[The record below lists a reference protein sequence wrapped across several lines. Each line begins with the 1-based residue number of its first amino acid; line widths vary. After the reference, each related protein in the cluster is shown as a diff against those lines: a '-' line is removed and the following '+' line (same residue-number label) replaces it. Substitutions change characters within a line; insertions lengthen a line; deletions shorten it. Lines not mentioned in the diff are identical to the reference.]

1 MAEPFRSGWV
11 SDHLSQFGERISK
24 ARPRRHVGPEVLERS
39 VHRMRLHL
47 PRKRGQVVNPFFGT
61 NHRKEAATVTP
72 ADIIYSRRC
81 HVIER
86 AAIVGV
92 ARASLGGHG
101 GPRQRRRGWPLQ
113 HVTAD

>member
-1 MAEPFRSGWV
+1 MF
-11 SDHLSQFGERISK
+11 
-24 ARPRRHVGPEVLERS
+24 LELRDADPDDRLGLP

-86 AAIVGV
+86 AAFVGV
-92 ARASLGGHG
+92 ARACREAGVSRTSYYRWIHRASPFGLSALVPKPTRPPAM
-101 GPRQRRRGWPLQ
+101 PRGLP
-113 HVTAD
+113 